1 MKSLKKS
8 KKKEVQIK
16 AGRIMTAEGVY
27 KDMKSRL
34 YQSIESSR
42 KKENVKFQNTEQYLI
57 MKSNIKSGLKSGLQS
72 GAKTQR
78 DLSQEQT
85 IPRKVLVEIN
95 PNNTQ
100 SVAQKMVMGGG
111 IINV

>member
-1 MKSLKKS
+1 MKDEIMKSLK

-16 AGRIMTAEGVY
+16 AGRIMTAQVVY
-27 KDMKSRL
+27 NDMKSRI

-42 KKENVKFQNTEQYLI
+42 KKENVKYTDQFI
-57 MKSNIKSGLKSGLQS
+57 KSNIKSAIKSGLQS

-78 DLSQEQT
+78 DFSLEQP

-95 PNNTQ
+95 T
-100 SVAQKMVMGGG
+100 A
-111 IINV
+111 

>member
-1 MKSLKKS
+1 MKDEIMKSLK

-16 AGRIMTAEGVY
+16 AGRIMTAQGVY

-42 KKENVKFQNTEQYLI
+42 KKENVKYTDQFI
-57 MKSNIKSGLKSGLQS
+57 KSNIKSASGLQS

-78 DLSQEQT
+78 DFSLEQP

-95 PNNTQ
+95 T
-100 SVAQKMVMGGG
+100 A
-111 IINV
+111 

>member
-1 MKSLKKS
+1 MKDEIMKSLK

-16 AGRIMTAEGVY
+16 AGRIMTAQGVY

-42 KKENVKFQNTEQYLI
+42 KKENVKYTDQFI
-57 MKSNIKSGLKSGLQS
+57 KSNIKSGSGLQS

-78 DLSQEQT
+78 DFSLEQP

-95 PNNTQ
+95 T
-100 SVAQKMVMGGG
+100 A
-111 IINV
+111 

>member
-1 MKSLKKS
+1 MKDEIMKSLK

-16 AGRIMTAEGVY
+16 AGRIMTAQGVY

-42 KKENVKFQNTEQYLI
+42 KKENVKFQNTDQFI
-57 MKSNIKSGLKSGLQS
+57 KSNIKSGSGLQS

-78 DLSQEQT
+78 DFSLEQP

-95 PNNTQ
+95 T
-100 SVAQKMVMGGG
+100 AQA
-111 IINV
+111 

>member
-1 MKSLKKS
+1 MKDEIMKSLK

-16 AGRIMTAEGVY
+16 AGRIMTAQGVY

-42 KKENVKFQNTEQYLI
+42 KKENVKYTDQFI
-57 MKSNIKSGLKSGLQS
+57 KSNIKSGIKSGLQS

-78 DLSQEQT
+78 DFSLEQP

-95 PNNTQ
+95 T
-100 SVAQKMVMGGG
+100 A
-111 IINV
+111 

>member
-1 MKSLKKS
+1 MKDEIMKSLK

-16 AGRIMTAEGVY
+16 AGRIMTAQGVY

-42 KKENVKFQNTEQYLI
+42 KKENVKFQNTDQFI
-57 MKSNIKSGLKSGLQS
+57 KSNIKSAIKSGLQS

-78 DLSQEQT
+78 DFSLEQHD
-85 IPRKVLVEIN
+85 PRNVLVEIN
-95 PNNTQ
+95 T
-100 SVAQKMVMGGG
+100 AQA
-111 IINV
+111 